1 MSQRL
6 RLFPLL
12 AVAAAC
18 AACGGLRERM
28 DGVIVTALP
37 KEIAACKSVGQVATY
52 SSELSKDDG
61 LDQLRERALD
71 LGGNTVFVSSYS
83 TSTSGVAYVCN
94 PPLNPDG
101 HPGHHP
107 WPVKAPEATAPAPAP

>member
-1 MSQRL
+1 MSHRL
-6 RLFPLL
+6 PLIL
-12 AVAAAC
+12 AIAATS

-28 DGVIVTALP
+28 DAVIVTALP
-37 KEIAACKSVGQVATY
+37 KEIAACKSVGTVATY

-71 LGGNTVFVSSYS
+71 LGANTVFVNSYS

-107 WPVKAPEATAPAPAP
+107 WPAKAPDAAAPAAAPAP